1 MTMKQWNV
9 LPTNAETL
17 QTSLNELSQKGW
29 QLLQILQQASKDDT
43 GNSFTL
49 LIVSWAEA

>member
-1 MTMKQWNV
+1 MRQWNV

-17 QTSLNELSQKGW
+17 QTSLNELSKKGW
-29 QLLQILQQASKDDT
+29 QLLQIMQQESKDDD

-49 LIVSWAEA
+49 LIVSWAEG